1 VRELHI
7 KPLCFAAGAVLWGV
21 AAWLLLRTEVPPL
34 DLPRLDPATFFSSAE
49 LERIRD
55 FRALTRPLWVASTL
69 IELGVL
75 VLLASQ
81 GRALAAGVRRVLRLS
96 PSARV
101 RCGAGVAACCSL
113 AVWLATLP
121 AGAVAHWWYRRYGL
135 TEQSYGAWLGD
146 RALSLAVTTVVVVL
160 AVAGAVYL
168 AVRFGRRWWLA
179 GSAALAALG
188 VLVVLAQPLV
198 IEPLFNS
205 YSPIGDRRLARQI
218 ESLGDRLGVGVES
231 VDVSDAS
238 RRTTAA
244 NARVT
249 GIGPTRHVVL
259 YDTLLDGRFS
269 EGEILWVSAHELA
282 HVARS
287 HVWKGVA
294 WFALLAI
301 PGLGVIAWVTERRG
315 GLRDPALV
323 PLALACAFAL
333 SVVTLPVQNAI
344 SRRYEAEAD
353 WLALR
358 ATGAAASDIAAQR
371 RFALTGLID
380 PDPPAWAQIMLG
392 THPTTLQRIA
402 MAQSLRRAAQHRED
416 AARGEDL
423 AHLGR
428 QRLAA
433 ERRARS
439 GVAHL
444 SGRQVDLARIA
455 VGERGRDA

>member
-1 VRELHI
+1 VG
-7 KPLCFAAGAVLWGV
+7 AAAWAAV
-21 AAWLLLRTEVPPL
+21 AWLLLRTEVPAL
-34 DLPRLDPATFFSSAE
+34 ELPDVDPTDYFSAAE
-49 LERIRD
+49 LDRIRD
-55 FRALTRPLWVASTL
+55 FRTLTRWLWVASTV
-69 IELGVL
+69 IELGTL
-75 VLLASQ
+75 GLLAWK
-81 GRALAAGVRRVLRLS
+81 GGALAAGVRKTLRLA

-121 AGAVAHWWYRRYGL
+121 IGAVAHWWYRRYGL
-135 TEQSYGAWLGD
+135 TEQGYAAWLGD

-160 AVAGAVYL
+160 VVSGAVFL
-168 AVRFGRRWWLA
+168 AVRLGRRWWLA
-179 GSAALAALG
+179 GSAAIAVLA
-188 VLVVLAQPLV
+188 VLVVLVQPLV
-198 IEPLFNS
+198 IEPLFNRFV
-205 YSPIGDRRLARQI
+205 PIRDPGLARQI
-218 ESLGDRLGVGVES
+218 EALGDRLGVGVES

-269 EGEILWVSAHELA
+269 DGAILWVSAHELA

-294 WFALLAI
+294 WFVLLAI
-301 PGLGVIAWVTERRG
+301 PGLAVIAWVTERRG

-333 SVVTLPVQNAI
+333 SILTLPVQNAV

-353 WLALR
+353 WLALQ
-358 ATGAAASDIAAQR
+358 ATSDPRSAIETQR

-380 PDPPAWAQIMLG
+380 PDPPAWARIVLG
-392 THPTTLQRIA
+392 THPATIDRIR
-402 MAQSLRRAAQHRED
+402 MARNEPA
-416 AARGEDL
+416 
-423 AHLGR
+423 
-428 QRLAA
+428 
-433 ERRARS
+433 
-439 GVAHL
+439 
-444 SGRQVDLARIA
+444 
-455 VGERGRDA
+455 

>member
-1 VRELHI
+1 MDVRDDSNAHRRRRTL
-7 KPLCFAAGAVLWGV
+7 LGLTGAVLWGV
-21 AAWLLLRTEVPPL
+21 AAWLLLRTDVPPL
-34 DLPRLDPATFFSSAE
+34 DLSGLDPAAFFSPAE

-55 FRALTRPLWVASTL
+55 FRALTRWLWVASTL

-75 VLLASQ
+75 ALLAWQ
-81 GRALAAGVRRVLRLS
+81 GRALAAGVRRSLRL
-96 PSARV
+96 PPPARV

-121 AGAVAHWWYRRYGL
+121 VGAVAHWWYRRYGL

-168 AVRFGRRWWLA
+168 AVRLGRRWWLA

-188 VLVVLAQPLV
+188 VLVVLAQPLA

-205 YSPIGDRRLARQI
+205 YRPLGDRRLARQI
-218 ESLGDRLGVGVES
+218 ESLGDRLGIGVES

-301 PGLGVIAWVTERRG
+301 PGLGVIAWVTGRRG

-333 SVVTLPVQNAI
+333 SVSTLPVQNAI

-358 ATGAAASDIAAQR
+358 ATGDAQSAIATQR

-380 PDPPAWAQIMLG
+380 PDPPAWAHIMLG

-402 MAQSLRRAAQHRED
+402 MAESLR
-416 AARGEDL
+416 G
-423 AHLGR
+423 
-428 QRLAA
+428 
-433 ERRARS
+433 S
-439 GVAHL
+439 
-444 SGRQVDLARIA
+444 
-455 VGERGRDA
+455 RDAG

>member
-1 VRELHI
+1 M
-7 KPLCFAAGAVLWGV
+7 
-21 AAWLLLRTEVPPL
+21 PPL
-34 DLPRLDPATFFSSAE
+34 HLPRLDPEDFFSPAE
-49 LERIRD
+49 LGRIRD
-55 FRALTRPLWVASTL
+55 FRALTRWLWVASTL

-75 VLLASQ
+75 ALLAWQ
-81 GRALAAGVRRVLRLS
+81 GRALAAAVRRFLRLS
-96 PSARV
+96 PAARA

-121 AGAVAHWWYRRYGL
+121 VGAVAHWWYRRYGL
-135 TEQSYGAWLGD
+135 TGQGYGAWLGD
-146 RALSLAVTTVVVVL
+146 RALSLAVTTVVVSL
-160 AVAGAVYL
+160 AVAGAVLL
-168 AVRFGRRWWLA
+168 AGLLGRRWWLA
-179 GSAALAALG
+179 GSAAVAALG

-205 YSPIGDRRLARQI
+205 YRPLGDRRLAGRI
-218 ESLGDRLGVGVES
+218 ELLGDRLGVGVES

-249 GIGPTRHVVL
+249 GLGPTRHVVL

-294 WFALLAI
+294 WFALLAV
-301 PGLGVIAWVTERRG
+301 PGLAVIALVTERRG

-333 SVVTLPVQNAI
+333 SVLTLPLQNAI

-358 ATGAAASDIAAQR
+358 ATGAAASDVAAQR

-380 PDPPAWAQIMLG
+380 PDPPAWAQLVLG
-392 THPTTLQRIA
+392 THPTTMQRIA
-402 MAQSLRRAAQHRED
+402 MAE
-416 AARGEDL
+416 
-423 AHLGR
+423 
-428 QRLAA
+428 
-433 ERRARS
+433 
-439 GVAHL
+439 
-444 SGRQVDLARIA
+444 LAR
-455 VGERGRDA
+455 

>member
-1 VRELHI
+1 VG
-7 KPLCFAAGAVLWGV
+7 AALWGV
-21 AAWLLLRTEVPPL
+21 TAWLLLRTEVPAL
-34 DLPRLDPATFFSSAE
+34 DLPRLDPADFFPAAE

-55 FRALTRPLWVASTL
+55 FRTLTRWLWVASTL

-75 VLLASQ
+75 ALLAWR
-81 GRALAAGVRRVLRLS
+81 GRALAAGVRSVLRLT

-121 AGAVAHWWYRRYGL
+121 VGAVAHWWYRRYGL
-135 TEQSYGAWLGD
+135 TEQGYAAWLGD

-168 AVRFGRRWWLA
+168 AVRLGRRWWLA
-179 GSAALAALG
+179 GSVAIAALG

-198 IEPLFNS
+198 IEPLFNR
-205 YSPIGDRRLARQI
+205 YTPIGDRGLALRI
-218 ESLGDRLGVGVES
+218 EALGDRLGVGVES

-269 EGEILWVSAHELA
+269 EREILWVSAHELA
-282 HVARS
+282 HVARN

-301 PGLGVIAWVTERRG
+301 PGLALIAWVTERRG

-333 SVVTLPVQNAI
+333 SVLTLPVQNSI

-358 ATGAAASDIAAQR
+358 ATADAESASTTQR

-380 PDPPAWAQIMLG
+380 PDPPAWARIVLA
-392 THPTTLQRIA
+392 THPTTLQRIE
-402 MAQSLRRAAQHRED
+402 M
-416 AARGEDL
+416 
-423 AHLGR
+423 
-428 QRLAA
+428 
-433 ERRARS
+433 
-439 GVAHL
+439 
-444 SGRQVDLARIA
+444 ARIF
-455 VGERGRDA
+455 EGR

>member
-1 VRELHI
+1 MG
-7 KPLCFAAGAVLWGV
+7 AALWGV
-21 AAWLLLRTEVPPL
+21 AAWLLLRTEVPAL
-34 DLPRLDPATFFSSAE
+34 DLPRLDPAAFFAPSE

-55 FRALTRPLWVASTL
+55 FRTLTRWLWVASTL
-69 IELGVL
+69 VELGVL
-75 VLLASQ
+75 GLLAWR
-81 GRALAAGVRRVLRLS
+81 GRALAAGVRRLLRLS
-96 PSARV
+96 PAARV
-101 RCGAGVAACCSL
+101 RCGAGVGASCSL

-121 AGAVAHWWYRRYGL
+121 VGAAAHWWYRRYGL
-135 TEQSYGAWLGD
+135 TEQGYGAWLGD
-146 RALSLAVTTVVVVL
+146 RALSLAVTTFVVVL

-168 AVRFGRRWWLA
+168 AARFGRRWWLA

-205 YSPIGDRRLARQI
+205 YRPIGDRGLARQI
-218 ESLGDRLGVGVES
+218 EALGDRLGVGVES
-231 VDVSDAS
+231 VEVSDAS

-301 PGLGVIAWVTERRG
+301 PGLAVIAWVTERRG

-333 SVVTLPVQNAI
+333 SVLTLPAQNAI

-358 ATGAAASDIAAQR
+358 VTGDAQSAIATQR

-392 THPTTLQRIA
+392 THPTAMQRIA
-402 MAQSLRRAAQHRED
+402 MAE
-416 AARGEDL
+416 L
-423 AHLGR
+423 AP
-428 QRLAA
+428 
-433 ERRARS
+433 
-439 GVAHL
+439 
-444 SGRQVDLARIA
+444 
-455 VGERGRDA
+455 